1 MKLRKLLVFIS
12 STILIT
18 SCAIPNYNH
27 IYKSPKG
34 LDLRSGKWL
43 VSYVEG
49 NLSTDESKMVA
60 KKIYKE
66 FKEIGVDSIQLI
78 DNVSFDYIIPDRFQ
92 FLVSKQTLQLLHR
105 TTDFNYMIGVRA
117 VKIKDELT
125 SIMIDPP
132 YKECENK
139 SKVEIVVHD
148 IGNREK
154 IYHQTIIGTVT
165 MDEDDDE
172 VIFTKSTKG
181 LIKGAVKRG
190 MREIKKYAAY

>member
-1 MKLRKLLVFIS
+1 MNLGKIIVYIS

-27 IYKSPKG
+27 RYKSPKG
-34 LDLRSGKWL
+34 LDLRTGKWL

-49 NLSTDESKMVA
+49 NLTTDESKMLA
-60 KKIYKE
+60 KEVFRE

-78 DNVSFDYIIPDRFQ
+78 DNVRFDYILPDRFR
-92 FLVSKQTLQLLHR
+92 FLVSTQTLDLLHK
-105 TTDFNYMIGVRA
+105 TTDFNYMIGVKA
-117 VKIKDELT
+117 VRIKDELA

-132 YKECENK
+132 YKESENK

-148 IGNREK
+148 IDDREK
-154 IYHQTIIGTVT
+154 IYHQTITGTVT
-165 MDEDDDE
+165 LDEEDDE

-181 LIKGAVKRG
+181 LIEGALKRG
-190 MREIKKYAAY
+190 LKQIKKYAAY